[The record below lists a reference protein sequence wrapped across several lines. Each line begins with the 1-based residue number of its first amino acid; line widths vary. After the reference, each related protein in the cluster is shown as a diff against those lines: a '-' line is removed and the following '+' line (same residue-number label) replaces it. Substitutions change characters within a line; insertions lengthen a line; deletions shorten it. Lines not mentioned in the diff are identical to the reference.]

1 MTIIGT
7 ILAAVGGIAMFVFWI
22 MTLVKQFKSG
32 QTLWGVLSI
41 FIGILAPIW
50 CFLNGH
56 KSLGIKF
63 VIAFVAYLVGIGLLV
78 GGLASQGISEGY
90 PEVTPQVLP
99 E

>member
-7 ILAAVGGIAMFVFWI
+7 ILMVGGGIAMLVFWI

-41 FIGILAPIW
+41 FFGILAPIW

-63 VIAFVAYLVGIGLLV
+63 IVAFVLYLIGAGIAAGSMA
-78 GGLASQGISEGY
+78 ASM
-90 PEVTPQVLP
+90 PPMPQ
-99 E
+99 